1 MEDDDTSRSRPAL
14 EPWLRDL
21 GESSGVA
28 FARASP
34 RESEHGRGLFATS
47 DGVDVGDVVL
57 SVPKKLALVVQ
68 ADRGLALPSDGSW
81 PRVRAG
87 VAAAAPDAGKTW
99 EFVLARAIV
108 DAVAGDG
115 GAFWTQY
122 AGVLPPPE
130 KLAHPFLLSDAE
142 LASLQDDDL
151 AAEGRNDAMRIAA
164 LMPDLM
170 DAIEDGERGEH
181 ETAVGAWALAVVR

>member
-1 MEDDDTSRSRPAL
+1 MRTTQAGNARVLRAGPVRASHRFGVSSRVPTSAEVRTMEDDDTSRWRPAL

-68 ADRGLALPSDGSW
+68 ADRGLTHILYSSPPPPPPDYSTPPS
-81 PRVRAG
+81 
-87 VAAAAPDAGKTW
+87 
-99 EFVLARAIV
+99 ARAEAPRRV
-108 DAVAGDG
+108 SRA
-115 GAFWTQY
+115 
-122 AGVLPPPE
+122 
-130 KLAHPFLLSDAE
+130 
-142 LASLQDDDL
+142 ASSP
-151 AAEGRNDAMRIAA
+151 R
-164 LMPDLM
+164 
-170 DAIEDGERGEH
+170 AIRGCSRR
-181 ETAVGAWALAVVR
+181 ARPSRPRRLR